1 MGTALETQ
9 AGLSPQLSGSPLT
22 LLPWDLRIG
31 RHIVKP
37 EFQARHLGARSMAL
51 TVLGTLFP

>member
-9 AGLSPQLSGSPLT
+9 AGLSPQLSGSLLT
-22 LLPWDLRIG
+22 LLPRDLRIG

-37 EFQARHLGARSMAL
+37 EFQARHLGTSSMAL